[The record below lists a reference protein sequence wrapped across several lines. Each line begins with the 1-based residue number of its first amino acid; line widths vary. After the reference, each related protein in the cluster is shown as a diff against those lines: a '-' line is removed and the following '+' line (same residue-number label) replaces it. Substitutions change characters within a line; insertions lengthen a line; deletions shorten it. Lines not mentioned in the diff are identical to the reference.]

1 MKKYKK
7 TTGILFWIT
16 GLSGSGKT
24 TIAKKIFPLIKKK
37 YGPTVH
43 LDGDTLRNILNLNG
57 YSLAERLSNSVIF
70 TKIARYL
77 TSQGINVVF
86 SLVGLMD
93 KPRAWNRKNIKK
105 YIEIFIRS
113 DLKKII
119 SKDIKKIYKDKK
131 NVVGISIKPQ
141 FPKNPHIIMDNN
153 FDKNLD
159 LLGKE
164 LMFKISK
171 LVIKK
176 KYIKS

>member
-93 KPRAWNRKNIKK
+93 KPRAWNRKNI
-105 YIEIFIRS
+105 
-113 DLKKII
+113 
-119 SKDIKKIYKDKK
+119 
-131 NVVGISIKPQ
+131 
-141 FPKNPHIIMDNN
+141 
-153 FDKNLD
+153 
-159 LLGKE
+159 
-164 LMFKISK
+164 
-171 LVIKK
+171 
-176 KYIKS
+176 

>member
-1 MKKYKK
+1 M
-7 TTGILFWIT
+7 
-16 GLSGSGKT
+16 
-24 TIAKKIFPLIKKK
+24 
-37 YGPTVH
+37 H
-43 LDGDTLRNILNLNG
+43 LDGDTLRNILDLNG

-93 KPRAWNRKNIKK
+93 KQRAWNRKNIKK

>member
-1 MKKYKK
+1 M
-7 TTGILFWIT
+7 
-16 GLSGSGKT
+16 
-24 TIAKKIFPLIKKK
+24 
-37 YGPTVH
+37 H
-43 LDGDTLRNILNLNG
+43 LDGDTLRNILDLNG

-77 TSQGINVVF
+77 TNQDINVVF

-93 KPRAWNRKNIKK
+93 KQRAWNRKNIKK